1 MKFLICLDRCEVGLG
16 MDNQS
21 LDIDIWLSIVLVLG
35 VSLFNLVFI
44 YHNILKY
51 QHFQSPDF
59 LLFNSFCVSDALF
72 CSEFLEMTG
81 EL

>member
-44 YHNILKY
+44 YHHILRY
-51 QHFQSPDF
+51 QHFQSPDV
-59 LLFNSFCVSDALF
+59 LLFNSF
-72 CSEFLEMTG
+72 
-81 EL
+81 